1 MCWMI
6 SKRKLRGLSKRFGGN
21 AITWNVFL
29 SFSLTLLLC
38 LLIYQKWRQD
48 SNSKCPGLIVQT
60 SDNISL
66 VIFSNLKLTKVSDEP
81 NHQTIDYEE
90 FYCLYEIFS
99 GQRNPDITYWQYE
112 NQGVEK
118 LANRGR
124 WNDFWCNQRN
134 LYDIPNNFQLLKETY
149 VDDQK
154 SM

>member
-66 VIFSNLKLTKVSDEP
+66 VILSNLKLTKVSDEP

-99 GQRNPDITYWQYE
+99 GQRTPDITYWQYE
-112 NQGVEK
+112 NQGVEN
-118 LANRGR
+118 LANRGS

>member
-1 MCWMI
+1 MQTFWWQ
-6 SKRKLRGLSKRFGGN
+6 RDNF
-21 AITWNVFL
+21 FL
-29 SFSLTLLLC
+29 SFFSLTLPLC

-60 SDNISL
+60 SDSILL
-66 VIFSNLKLTKVSDEP
+66 VVLSNLKLTKVSDEP

-99 GQRNPDITYWQYE
+99 GQRNPDITYWRYE

-124 WNDFWCNQRN
+124 WNDFWCNKKH